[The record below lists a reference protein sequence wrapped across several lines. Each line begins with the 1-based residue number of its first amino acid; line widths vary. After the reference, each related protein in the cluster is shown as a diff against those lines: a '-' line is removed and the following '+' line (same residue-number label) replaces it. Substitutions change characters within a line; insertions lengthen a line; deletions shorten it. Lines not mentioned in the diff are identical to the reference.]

1 MSMLDRIQGL
11 LQDPPPEFAFEI
23 GADGIAMSRT
33 RPPATVQ
40 ATPLAG
46 GVLSPSPVKENI
58 LDAAAYA
65 EAVKKVMPPANSRGR
80 RTAAL
85 ILPDYSLRLAVL
97 EFENI
102 PQKETER
109 VALLRFRLRKTV
121 PFEIDEA
128 ALAYHVQPGNSVVAA
143 ITPAGTVVHYEA
155 PFRAAGMHPGF
166 VTASSLALLEL
177 LPPRGFL
184 LVANLAPGALSVLAI
199 KDGIV
204 QLARSLELGESVD
217 DPLDEISS
225 DLYPTLVY
233 LEDQTGARPEKLILS
248 GFGAD
253 SASAAMRLSIELEI
267 EAEILREKHA
277 GLAGYLA
284 SLARAKSLPAKTIA
298 RKVAA

>member
-23 GADGIAMSRT
+23 AADGIAMSRT

-40 ATPLAG
+40 VAPVAR

-65 EAVKKVMPPANSRGR
+65 EAVKKVMPPAGSRGR

-85 ILPDYSLRLAVL
+85 ILPDNSLRLAVL

-109 VALLRFRLRKTV
+109 IALLRFRLRKTV

-143 ITPAGTVVHYEA
+143 ITPAGTVAHYEA

-166 VTASSLALLEL
+166 ITASSLALLEL
-177 LPPRGFL
+177 LPPKGFL
-184 LVANLAPGALSVLAI
+184 LVANLSPGSLSVLAV

-204 QLARSLELGESVD
+204 QLARSLELGEGID
-217 DPLDEISS
+217 DPMDEISA

-248 GFGAD
+248 GFGAE
-253 SASAAMRLSIELEI
+253 SASAATRLSIELEI
-267 EAEILREKHA
+267 DVKILRESQA
-277 GLAGYLA
+277 GLAGYLV
-284 SLARAKSLPAKTIA
+284 SLARARSAPANSAA

>member
-1 MSMLDRIQGL
+1 MSMVDRIQGL
-11 LQDPPPEFAFEI
+11 LQDPPPEFAFEVA
-23 GADGIAMSRT
+23 ADGIAMSRT

-40 ATPLAG
+40 VAALAG
-46 GVLSPSPVKENI
+46 GVLAPSPVKENV

-65 EAVKKVMPPANSRGR
+65 EAVKKLMPPANSRGR

-85 ILPDYSLRLAVL
+85 ILPDNSLRLALL

-109 VALLRFRLRKTV
+109 IALLRFRLRKTV

-128 ALAYHVQPGNSVVAA
+128 ALAYHVQPNNSVVAA
-143 ITPAGTVVHYEA
+143 ITPAGTVAHYEA
-155 PFRAAGMHPGF
+155 PFRAAGMQPGL

-177 LPPRGFL
+177 LPQKGFF
-184 LVANLAPGALSVLAI
+184 LVANLAPGSLSVLAV

-204 QLARSLELGESVD
+204 QLARSLELGEGMVD
-217 DPLDEISS
+217 PMDEISS

-248 GFGAD
+248 GFGAE
-253 SASAAMRLSIELEI
+253 SASAVTRLSIELEI
-267 EAEILREKHA
+267 EAETLREKHA
-277 GLAGYLA
+277 GLAGYMA
-284 SLARAKSLPAKTIA
+284 SLASGKSVA
-298 RKVAA
+298 RKAAA